1 MARILVLFLTC
12 FLPLLWS
19 SGARAAVALDDPYQ
33 FVATEDHAMPTSFE
47 DMPGW
52 LNSHQ
57 EVKRMPLS
65 GGSYWLVVPFMVNE
79 NRSDWVVNLHNSIAE
94 RVDYLVLGRD
104 GSRQMASSGYYSPH
118 QYLFDYGRNM
128 NLRYGVEYWLVV
140 RVESRYFSSIPK
152 LEINP
157 ATEHKQLTDGLAV
170 AVVLCL
176 GGLLFIAFYNLLI
189 FASTEDKAFLYYGL
203 YVITYLL
210 GWAFTFHIPAQL
222 LDIHLLE
229 LHHVF
234 FIGLPI
240 FNILFYKHFL
250 QLPSYSPKLWRLSK
264 YLLWACVLALPTS
277 WLLLSYTAVIASVLI
292 GAWIVLAIVAGNVC
306 LMKGFAPAKYF
317 IMAFSCLLL
326 PALLILPGNMGITS
340 DVIEYAELATLAG
353 GTADALLLSLALANK
368 LKLLSE
374 ERKAYIEELSEAWEK
389 ARIDSLTQI
398 GNRYA
403 FDEFMQTWP
412 AFGEAVK
419 EPSALLLLDVDGLK
433 QVNDLQG
440 HQAGDELLRTL
451 VEALK
456 RLKFSKL
463 RMYRLGGDEFAL
475 IVDEPHL
482 GALIDEL
489 TKVDA
494 FFTSRGFRDAGLSFG
509 FALDSQV
516 QKSHEWLRAADT
528 RMYSNKAERR
538 REMVFETVEGA
549 QSSNQRLLAD
559 KRTFDDVRH
568 ADGTVDGGQD
578 TAQEQSSAAKVI

>member
-1 MARILVLFLTC
+1 
-12 FLPLLWS
+12 
-19 SGARAAVALDDPYQ
+19 
-33 FVATEDHAMPTSFE
+33 
-47 DMPGW
+47 
-52 LNSHQ
+52 
-57 EVKRMPLS
+57 
-65 GGSYWLVVPFMVNE
+65 
-79 NRSDWVVNLHNSIAE
+79 
-94 RVDYLVLGRD
+94 
-104 GSRQMASSGYYSPH
+104 
-118 QYLFDYGRNM
+118 
-128 NLRYGVEYWLVV
+128 
-140 RVESRYFSSIPK
+140 
-152 LEINP
+152 
-157 ATEHKQLTDGLAV
+157 
-170 AVVLCL
+170 
-176 GGLLFIAFYNLLI
+176 
-189 FASTEDKAFLYYGL
+189 
-203 YVITYLL
+203 
-210 GWAFTFHIPAQL
+210 
-222 LDIHLLE
+222 
-229 LHHVF
+229 
-234 FIGLPI
+234 
-240 FNILFYKHFL
+240 
-250 QLPSYSPKLWRLSK
+250 
-264 YLLWACVLALPTS
+264 
-277 WLLLSYTAVIASVLI
+277 
-292 GAWIVLAIVAGNVC
+292 VAGNVC

-538 REMVFETVEGA
+538 REMVFETVEGE

-559 KRTFDDVRH
+559 KRTFDDVRL
-568 ADGTVDGGQD
+568 ADGTVDDGQD